1 MTEPRPTPY
10 GSVEV
15 LHDGAELTVWRIRKD
30 DEEIDRTLSVCDRED
45 VLCVL
50 EGSLRLELE
59 GREPIV
65 IDAGEVFVI
74 PPGVPFR
81 GYRWPRD
88 GSACE
93 FVAVAPADAVFT
105 SIAR

>member
-1 MTEPRPTPY
+1 MTPF

-15 LHDGAELTVWRIRKD
+15 LHDGTVLTVWRIRKD
-30 DEEIDRTLSVCDRED
+30 GEEIDPALSVCDRED

-50 EGSLRLELE
+50 KGSLRLERA
-59 GREPIV
+59 GHDPIV
-65 IDAGEVFVI
+65 LGEGDVFVI

-88 GSACE
+88 GGPCE
-93 FVAVAPADAVFT
+93 FVAVAPAGAVFT
-105 SIAR
+105 TKGSRGR

>member
-1 MTEPRPTPY
+1 M
-10 GSVEV
+10 
-15 LHDGAELTVWRIRKD
+15 LHDGAEITVWRIRKD
-30 DEEIDRTLSVCDRED
+30 DEEIDPALSVCDRED

-50 EGSLRLELE
+50 EGRLRLELQ
-59 GREPIV
+59 GLEPIV
-65 IDAGEVFVI
+65 IGAGEVFVI

-88 GSACE
+88 GSPCE

-105 SIAR
+105 TIAH